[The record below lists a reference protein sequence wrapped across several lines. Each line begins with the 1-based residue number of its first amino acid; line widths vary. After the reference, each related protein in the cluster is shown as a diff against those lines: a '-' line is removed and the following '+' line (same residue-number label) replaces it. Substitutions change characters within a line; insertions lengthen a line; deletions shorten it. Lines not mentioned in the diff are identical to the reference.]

1 LQAANE
7 KCKLRRE
14 IGGAKNYIEIK
25 MRRKRQMEM
34 AAFPLKSPTQCIS
47 NCDRGSKKGSL
58 MLLL

>member
-25 MRRKRQMEM
+25 MRRKREM
-34 AAFPLKSPTQCIS
+34 ADFPLKSPTQCIS